1 MYMLEDTLALRS
13 DTSTCHVC
21 SSLYELATN
30 RGDVY
35 MSNAGLNFQ
44 YIVSASSI
52 EGGSHSP
59 VNDRFLAFCILI
71 RGAEHRPA

>member
-52 EGGSHSP
+52 EGAHILLLMIDFWLS
-59 VNDRFLAFCILI
+59 AF
-71 RGAEHRPA
+71 